1 MLVRAGA
8 RTVLREVA
16 CQTLKRRLACESDL
30 DAASRGDSLA
40 TWHNLA
46 CQLPA
51 GGVDIVA
58 SWGAG
63 GADVTVSPQDIAER
77 TYAGSG

>member
-8 RTVLREVA
+8 RTVLGEIA

-30 DAASRGDSLA
+30 DAASRGDPLA
-40 TWHNLA
+40 TGHNLA

-51 GGVDIVA
+51 RGVDIVA
-58 SWGAG
+58 AWGAG
-63 GADVTVSPQDIAER
+63 GADVTVSPQDIAES